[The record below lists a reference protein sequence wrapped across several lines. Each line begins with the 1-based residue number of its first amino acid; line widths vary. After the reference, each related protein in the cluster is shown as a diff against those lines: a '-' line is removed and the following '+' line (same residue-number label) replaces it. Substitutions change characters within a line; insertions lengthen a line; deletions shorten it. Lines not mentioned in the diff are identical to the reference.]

1 MGVAVSQQTYPPQLQ
16 GLTVHNFE
24 ENKERQ
30 RHYGDAKLGIRLP
43 NLQTVSQ
50 FGVAGLNAATSSSNL
65 LLKTEAGCCV
75 KKERIPWAWHDFC
88 RALHD
93 PVNHGRLFRHL
104 ALISAVDPDRMKTQ
118 FESEA
123 KEGSLYFKL
132 ERKGGGLANFCVAV
146 VRDINLARK
155 LIPMELVPYAR
166 KLVAQWSRHDIGV
179 FVFFMGWKCGD
190 EEYWRK
196 RAHDLPSTL
205 DGKKLLGFA
214 TTVAQA
220 ERNIINIFTR
230 PGHSEPLGYREGQ
243 RGIIQRAARELG
255 FAENN
260 SEIRS
265 RILANCVLKFH
276 LRTLNYLSSTRD
288 QFISK

>member
-1 MGVAVSQQTYPPQLQ
+1 LRRTFHVSAIFPQAPTMGVAVSQQTYPPQLQ

-166 KLVAQWSRHDIGV
+166 KLVSDSISFISLCKCIC
-179 FVFFMGWKCGD
+179 FVDFQFLYSCDVIHLSCQHRRRCRSSM
-190 EEYWRK
+190 YIISLSLYLSIY
-196 RAHDLPSTL
+196 LPVSHTHYVSHNL
-205 DGKKLLGFA
+205 FVYLSLCSD
-214 TTVAQA
+214 VC
-220 ERNIINIFTR
+220 INI
-230 PGHSEPLGYREGQ
+230 
-243 RGIIQRAARELG
+243 
-255 FAENN
+255 
-260 SEIRS
+260 
-265 RILANCVLKFH
+265 
-276 LRTLNYLSSTRD
+276 
-288 QFISK
+288 